1 MLRLLYIV
9 FIIIVLAWLYFSYF
23 KNRGGLEGFSV
34 TTSAGGI
41 AGGAEQFSTTLK
53 EKTTSLMDTLL
64 IPKYRTDYEHCL
76 VNLDDY
82 INALM
87 LQASLQINIAT
98 DLPLDEKNLKIMESI
113 KTLNATKQSLN
124 SIIKFIDSV

>member
-1 MLRLLYIV
+1 
-9 FIIIVLAWLYFSYF
+9 
-23 KNRGGLEGFSV
+23 
-34 TTSAGGI
+34 
-41 AGGAEQFSTTLK
+41 
-53 EKTTSLMDTLL
+53 MDTLL
-64 IPKYRTDYEHCL
+64 IPKYRTDYEHCV

-113 KTLNATKQSLN
+113 NTLNATKQSLN

>member
-23 KNRGGLEGFSV
+23 KNRTLEGFSL
-34 TTSAGGI
+34 TTSSGGI

-53 EKTTSLMDTLL
+53 EKTIKLMDTLL
-64 IPKYRTDYEHCL
+64 IQKYRTDYEHCI

-113 KTLNATKQSLN
+113 NTLNATKQSLN